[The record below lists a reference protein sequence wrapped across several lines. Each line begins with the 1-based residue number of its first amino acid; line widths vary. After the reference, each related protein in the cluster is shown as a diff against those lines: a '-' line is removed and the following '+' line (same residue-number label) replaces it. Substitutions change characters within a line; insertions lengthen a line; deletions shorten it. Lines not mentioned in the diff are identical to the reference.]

1 MRTLL
6 ALLALVGLLA
16 AVTPRATGQILATG
30 LWEDDD
36 GPVSATVYPGKVTLP
51 TGTAGLRPVRPA
63 SGTVAVPKGARTPAS
78 TLAAPPTDRAP
89 PAR

>member
-6 ALLALVGLLA
+6 ALLALVGLLT
-16 AVTPRATGQILATG
+16 AVTPRAAGQILATG

-36 GPVSATVYPGKVTLP
+36 GPVSATVHPGKVTLP

-78 TLAAPPTDRAP
+78 TLAASPTDRAP
-89 PAR
+89 PA